1 LFENNLHSHV
11 PLTINC
17 YCFLLDYN
25 KPKTLCDQVSGMA
38 VSLRAKVEEQLS
50 CAICLE
56 HFKDPKVLSC
66 QHTYCLECIAR
77 LDMTG
82 NFLICPVCRAITEV
96 GGGNEVM
103 FKSLDIKVI
112 K

>member
-1 LFENNLHSHV
+1 
-11 PLTINC
+11 
-17 YCFLLDYN
+17 
-25 KPKTLCDQVSGMA
+25 MA
-38 VSLRAKVEEQLS
+38 ESLRAKVEEQLS

-112 K
+112 KLSAWVSIYSIANAECPKASKGYCFNSKT